1 MLPGRTTCGCLRTYV
16 HKKGGRA
23 TVTAP
28 PPPRP
33 GRPPAGARRPAAALR
48 RARRRRVVA
57 RSATHPVRPPRAPGS
72 QRTTAVK
79 TLPPPAPAND
89 QQQADARADGEWTAD
104 AVRGLRRIVRPDQ
117 KCNRPPREASIR
129 RAHTQPKRPRAEPQD
144 PQPRPSGWQTERPRD
159 RQGQAGNAQG
169 GAPGLADGVT

>member
-1 MLPGRTTCGCLRTYV
+1 MVCLRTYV

-57 RSATHPVRPPRAPGS
+57 RSATHPVQPPRAPGS

-79 TLPPPAPAND
+79 TLPPAND

-104 AVRGLRRIVRPDQ
+104 AVPGLRRIVRPDQ